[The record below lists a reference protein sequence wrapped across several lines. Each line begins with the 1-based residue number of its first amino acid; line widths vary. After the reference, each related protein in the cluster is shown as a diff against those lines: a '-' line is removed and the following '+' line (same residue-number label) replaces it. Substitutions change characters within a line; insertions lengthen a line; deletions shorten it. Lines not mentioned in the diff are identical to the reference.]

1 MPAVDASVKAL
12 VRGVLERHSRS
23 AGHRLLVAIAGAPG
37 SGKSTLTDAAALAI
51 NRVNPGLAAVFP
63 MDGYHFDDRLL
74 DVMGRRLRKGAPD
87 TFDVHGL
94 RHMLERLKANREDA
108 IAVPVFDRQIEIARA
123 GASLIPRE
131 VGIVLCEGNYLLL
144 QQSPWDSLKPL
155 FDFTVLVDV
164 DEAELRQR
172 LTARWQ
178 GYGLPPD
185 EIRFKVEENDL
196 PNGVAIVTS
205 SFAPDLNL
213 RN

>member
-1 MPAVDASVKAL
+1 MPAIDSSVEIL
-12 VRGVLERHSRS
+12 VREVLERYSPS
-23 AGHRLLVAIAGAPG
+23 GGQRLLVAIAGAPG
-37 SGKSTLTDAAALAI
+37 SGKSTLADAAALAI
-51 NRVNPGLAAVFP
+51 NRMRPGLAAVFP

-94 RHMLERLKANREDA
+94 RHMLERLKGNREDA

-144 QQSPWDSLKPL
+144 QQPPWDSLKPL

-164 DEAELRQR
+164 GEAELRQR
-172 LTARWQ
+172 LTARWE
-178 GYGLPPD
+178 GYGLAPD
-185 EIRFKVEENDL
+185 EIRSKVEENDL

-205 SFAPDLNL
+205 SFEPDLNL